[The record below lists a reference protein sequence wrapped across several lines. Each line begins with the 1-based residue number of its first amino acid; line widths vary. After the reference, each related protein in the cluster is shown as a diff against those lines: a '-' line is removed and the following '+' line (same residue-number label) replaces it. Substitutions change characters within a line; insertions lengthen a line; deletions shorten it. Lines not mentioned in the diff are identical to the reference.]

1 MKKIST
7 FVGLDVHKNSI
18 DVGIAEDGRDG
29 EVRHYGTIG
38 GDLLALEKVVR
49 RLLSKGNRLHFV
61 YEAGPCGYEIYRY
74 LSSNGLDCMVVAP
87 SMVPKK
93 SGNRVKTDRR
103 DSIELAR
110 LHRAGELTPVHV
122 PKLEDEAIRDLTRA
136 RQDAKICEQK
146 SRQQLKAFLLRN
158 GIRYHG
164 KTSWTLA
171 HMRWLSD
178 MKLPNSAQ
186 QIVFQEYVDAVNCA
200 SERVARLTEQIRREV
215 ETWRMRPVVE
225 AYQGLRGVQLV
236 VAATVVAE
244 IGDMSRFDKPSQL
257 MAFLGL
263 VPSEHSSGDNR
274 RRGSITKTGN
284 GHARRVLVEAAWQ
297 YRFPARVTPIIR
309 KRQEGLPKEVR
320 DIAWSAQ
327 LRLCRRYRHLT
338 AKGKTKQ
345 TVVVAVARELAGF
358 MWAISRAVGPAPL

>member
-7 FVGLDVHKNSI
+7 FIGLDVHKNSI
-18 DVGIAEDGRDG
+18 DIAIADEGREG

-38 GDLLALEKVVR
+38 GDLLSLDKVVR
-49 RLLSKGNRLHFV
+49 KLKSKGGELHFV
-61 YEAGPCGYEIYRY
+61 YEAGPCGYEIYRF
-74 LSSNGLDCMVVAP
+74 LRSQEINCIVVAP

-103 DSIELAR
+103 DAIELAR
-110 LHRAGELTPVHV
+110 LHRAGELTSVYV
-122 PKLEDEAIRDLTRA
+122 PRIEDEAIRDLTRG
-136 RQDAKICEQK
+136 RQDAKINELK

-164 KTSWTLA
+164 KTSWTAA

-178 MKLPNSAQ
+178 IKLPNSAQ

-200 SERVARLTEQIRREV
+200 SERVARLTEQIRQEV
-215 ETWRMRPVVE
+215 ETWRMFPVVK
-225 AYQGLRGVQLV
+225 AYQALRGVQLV
-236 VAATVVAE
+236 IATTVVAE
-244 IGDMSRFDKPSQL
+244 IGDMTRFDKPSQL

-263 VPSEHSSGDNR
+263 VPSEHSSGDSK

-297 YRFPARVTPIIR
+297 YRFPARNTPIIQ
-309 KRQEGLPKEVR
+309 KRLDGLPKEVR
-320 DIAWSAQ
+320 DIAWNAQ
-327 LRLCRRYRHLT
+327 LRLCRRYRHLS
-338 AKGKTKQ
+338 AKGKSKQ
-345 TVVVAVARELAGF
+345 TTVVAIARELVGF
-358 MWAISRAVGPAPL
+358 MWAISRVVSPTSL